1 MDKLPKLHKFHY
13 FDLDFDLLM
22 FLLPTINKNNK
33 PYLPAIVK
41 FLVNFRCS
49 LMSWIFSY
57 YHAGMIFSK
66 MGFMIE

>member
-41 FLVNFRCS
+41 FL
-49 LMSWIFSY
+49 
-57 YHAGMIFSK
+57 A
-66 MGFMIE
+66 